1 MRLEHSMGLRMGH
14 ELHLAPRM
22 IQSMEI
28 LQLPIMALEE
38 KIQQELQENPV
49 LELTQD
55 SENANPNDDWN
66 DDQNEHE
73 FEPNTSKDTSDK
85 TLVIDTKGQAEAD
98 FERLDGMPEEWK
110 ESLYDDHRPSRNAI
124 EEFSERK
131 HNAMQNMVSRPQSL
145 EDYLIDQLSFFD
157 ISKEERRLVN
167 LVIANL
173 DDGGYLKSS
182 AEEIANSI
190 DPPCTPDQIR
200 QAIAIVQRL
209 DPPGIC
215 ARDLAECL
223 LLQLTSET
231 SNPDAV
237 KSLIT
242 NHLENI
248 RHNRIP
254 AIQKTTGLDLAQ
266 IKEAIEVIRKLN
278 PKPAAIFNSE
288 NIPYVVPDIEIFKSE
303 EGDYLVRLAD
313 ELLPNVQINQTYV
326 AECKNRATDKKVKEF
341 LRPKIQSAQW
351 LLEAIEQRRSTLKK
365 VTQAIIQRQLSFLEL
380 GPEHIE
386 PLKMLQIAE
395 VVGVDVS
402 TISRAVD
409 DKWVQTPRGVF
420 PLKRFFGGG
429 TQSATGEDIAWEKI
443 RRKLLEIV
451 GAEDKSNPLSDED
464 LVNKLQEEGYPVAR
478 RTITKYRKIL
488 NIPSSRERKD
498 WTP

>member
-66 DDQNEHE
+66 DDKNDHE
-73 FEPNTSKDTSDK
+73 FEANTSKDTSDK

-200 QAIAIVQRL
+200 QAISIVQRL

-231 SNPDAV
+231 PNPDAV

-443 RRKLLEIV
+443 RRKLLEVV

>member
-66 DDQNEHE
+66 NDQNEHE
-73 FEPNTSKDTSDK
+73 FEPNASKDTSDK

-200 QAIAIVQRL
+200 QAISIVQRL

-231 SNPDAV
+231 PNLDAV

-303 EGDYLVRLAD
+303 DGEYLVRLAD

-443 RRKLLEIV
+443 RRKLLEVV
-451 GAEDKSNPLSDED
+451 GVEDKSNPLSDED

-488 NIPSSRERKD
+488 NIPSSRERKN

>member
-1 MRLEHSMGLRMGH
+1 MGLRMGH

-66 DDQNEHE
+66 DDQNDHE

-200 QAIAIVQRL
+200 QAISIVQRL

-231 SNPDAV
+231 PNPDAV

-313 ELLPNVQINQTYV
+313 ELLPNVQINQSYV

-443 RRKLLEIV
+443 RRKLLEVV

>member
-1 MRLEHSMGLRMGH
+1 MGLRMGH

-55 SENANPNDDWN
+55 SENANANDEWN
-66 DDQNEHE
+66 DDQNDHE
-73 FEPNTSKDTSDK
+73 FEANTSKDTSDK

-200 QAIAIVQRL
+200 QAISIVQRL

-231 SNPDAV
+231 PNPDAV

-443 RRKLLEIV
+443 RRKLLEVV

>member
-66 DDQNEHE
+66 DDQNEYE

-200 QAIAIVQRL
+200 QAMSIVQRL

-231 SNPDAV
+231 PNPDAV

-254 AIQKTTGLDLAQ
+254 AIQKTTGLDLNQ

-303 EGDYLVRLAD
+303 DGEYLVRLAD

-443 RRKLLEIV
+443 RRKLLEVV
-451 GAEDKSNPLSDED
+451 GVEDKSNHLSDED

-488 NIPSSRERKD
+488 NIPSSRERKN

>member
-66 DDQNEHE
+66 NDQNEHE
-73 FEPNTSKDTSDK
+73 FEPNASKDTSDK

-200 QAIAIVQRL
+200 QAISIVQRL

-231 SNPDAV
+231 PNLDAV

-303 EGDYLVRLAD
+303 DGEYLVRLAD

-380 GPEHIE
+380 CPEHIE

-443 RRKLLEIV
+443 RRKLLEVV
-451 GAEDKSNPLSDED
+451 GVEDKSNPLSDED

-488 NIPSSRERKD
+488 NIPSSRERKN

>member
-66 DDQNEHE
+66 DDQNEYE

-200 QAIAIVQRL
+200 QAISIVQRL

-231 SNPDAV
+231 PNPDAV

-254 AIQKTTGLDLAQ
+254 AIQKTTGLDLNQ

-443 RRKLLEIV
+443 RRKLLEVV
-451 GAEDKSNPLSDED
+451 GVEDKSNPLSDED

-488 NIPSSRERKD
+488 NIPSSRERKN

>member
-66 DDQNEHE
+66 DGQNEHE
-73 FEPNTSKDTSDK
+73 FEPNNSKDTTDK

-200 QAIAIVQRL
+200 QAISIVQRL

-231 SNPDAV
+231 PNPDAV

-443 RRKLLEIV
+443 RRKLLEVV

>member
-66 DDQNEHE
+66 DDQNDHE

-200 QAIAIVQRL
+200 QAISIVQRL

-231 SNPDAV
+231 PNPDAV

-313 ELLPNVQINQTYV
+313 ELLPNVQINQSYV

-443 RRKLLEIV
+443 RRKLLEVV

>member
-66 DDQNEHE
+66 DGQNEHE
-73 FEPNTSKDTSDK
+73 FEPNNSKDTTDK

-200 QAIAIVQRL
+200 QAISIVQRL

-231 SNPDAV
+231 PNPDAV

-313 ELLPNVQINQTYV
+313 ELLPNVQINQIYV

-443 RRKLLEIV
+443 RRKLLEVV

>member
-55 SENANPNDDWN
+55 SENANANDEWN
-66 DDQNEHE
+66 DDQNDHE
-73 FEPNTSKDTSDK
+73 FEQNTSKDTSDK

-200 QAIAIVQRL
+200 QAISIVQRL

-231 SNPDAV
+231 PNPDAV

-313 ELLPNVQINQTYV
+313 ELLPNVQINQTYI

-443 RRKLLEIV
+443 RRKLLEVV

>member
-55 SENANPNDDWN
+55 AENANPNDDWN
-66 DDQNEHE
+66 DGQNEHE
-73 FEPNTSKDTSDK
+73 FEPNTSKDTTDK

-167 LVIANL
+167 LVITNL

-200 QAIAIVQRL
+200 QAISIVQRL

-231 SNPDAV
+231 PNPDAV

-288 NIPYVVPDIEIFKSE
+288 SIPYVVPDIEIFKSE

-443 RRKLLEIV
+443 RRKLLEVV

>member
-55 SENANPNDDWN
+55 SENANANDEWN
-66 DDQNEHE
+66 DDQNDHE
-73 FEPNTSKDTSDK
+73 FEQNTSKDTSDK

-200 QAIAIVQRL
+200 QAISIVQRL

-231 SNPDAV
+231 PNPDAV

-313 ELLPNVQINQTYV
+313 EILPNVQINQTYV

-443 RRKLLEIV
+443 RRKLLEVV

>member
-66 DDQNEHE
+66 NDQNEHE
-73 FEPNTSKDTSDK
+73 FEPNASKDTSDK

-200 QAIAIVQRL
+200 QAISIVQRL

-231 SNPDAV
+231 PNLDAV

-254 AIQKTTGLDLAQ
+254 AIQKTTGLALAQ
-266 IKEAIEVIRKLN
+266 SKEAIEVIRKLN

-303 EGDYLVRLAD
+303 DGEYLVRLAD

-326 AECKNRATDKKVKEF
+326 AECKNRATNKKVKEF

-443 RRKLLEIV
+443 RRKLLEVV
-451 GAEDKSNPLSDED
+451 GVEDKSNPLSDED

-488 NIPSSRERKD
+488 NIPSSMERKN

>member
-66 DDQNEHE
+66 NDQNEHE
-73 FEPNTSKDTSDK
+73 FEPNASKDTSDK

-200 QAIAIVQRL
+200 QAISIVQRL

-231 SNPDAV
+231 PNPDAV

-254 AIQKTTGLDLAQ
+254 AIQKTTGLDLNQ

-303 EGDYLVRLAD
+303 DGEYLVRLAD

-443 RRKLLEIV
+443 RRKLLEVV
-451 GAEDKSNPLSDED
+451 GVEDKSNPLSDED

-488 NIPSSRERKD
+488 NIPSSRERKN

>member
-1 MRLEHSMGLRMGH
+1 MGH

-55 SENANPNDDWN
+55 SENANANDEWN
-66 DDQNEHE
+66 DDQNDHE
-73 FEPNTSKDTSDK
+73 FEANTSKDTSDK

-200 QAIAIVQRL
+200 QAISIVQRL

-231 SNPDAV
+231 PNPDAV

-443 RRKLLEIV
+443 RRKLLEVV

>member
-200 QAIAIVQRL
+200 QAISIVQRL

-215 ARDLAECL
+215 ARDLAEY
-223 LLQLTSET
+223 S
-231 SNPDAV
+231 P
-237 KSLIT
+237 
-242 NHLENI
+242 
-248 RHNRIP
+248 
-254 AIQKTTGLDLAQ
+254 
-266 IKEAIEVIRKLN
+266 RK
-278 PKPAAIFNSE
+278 
-288 NIPYVVPDIEIFKSE
+288 
-303 EGDYLVRLAD
+303 R
-313 ELLPNVQINQTYV
+313 
-326 AECKNRATDKKVKEF
+326 
-341 LRPKIQSAQW
+341 
-351 LLEAIEQRRSTLKK
+351 
-365 VTQAIIQRQLSFLEL
+365 
-380 GPEHIE
+380 
-386 PLKMLQIAE
+386 
-395 VVGVDVS
+395 
-402 TISRAVD
+402 
-409 DKWVQTPRGVF
+409 QTPMQ
-420 PLKRFFGGG
+420 LK
-429 TQSATGEDIAWEKI
+429 A
-443 RRKLLEIV
+443 
-451 GAEDKSNPLSDED
+451 
-464 LVNKLQEEGYPVAR
+464 
-478 RTITKYRKIL
+478 
-488 NIPSSRERKD
+488 
-498 WTP
+498 

>member
-1 MRLEHSMGLRMGH
+1 MSH

-55 SENANPNDDWN
+55 AEENLNDENWN
-66 DDQNEHE
+66 DHHSSDSNSDSNSS
-73 FEPNTSKDTSDK
+73 PDTTDK

-98 FERLDGMPEEWK
+98 FERLDAMPEEWR
-110 ESLYDDHRPSRNAI
+110 ESFYDDHRPSRGAQEDI
-124 EEFSERK
+124 SDRK
-131 HNAMQNMVSRPQSL
+131 HNAMHNVVSRPQSL

-157 ISKEERRLVN
+157 ISNGERRVVN
-167 LVIANL
+167 QVIANL

-182 AEEIANSI
+182 AEEIALSL
-190 DPPCTPDQIR
+190 DPPVTPDEVR
-200 QAIAIVQRL
+200 HAIALVQRL
-209 DPPGIC
+209 DPTGVG

-223 LLQLTSET
+223 LLQLP
-231 SNPDAV
+231 SNIPNLDAV
-237 KSLIT
+237 RALIT
-242 NHLENI
+242 NHLEDI

-254 AIQKTTGLDLAQ
+254 AIQKTTGLEISTIQDC
-266 IKEAIEVIRKLN
+266 IEVIRKLN
-278 PKPAAIFNSE
+278 PKPAAYFNTE
-288 NIPYVVPDIEIFKSE
+288 NIPYVVPDIEIIRDQDGS
-303 EGDYLVRLAD
+303 YIIRMPD
-313 ELLPNVQINQTYV
+313 ELLPNVQLNKSYV
-326 AECKNRATDKKVKEF
+326 AECKNRATDAKVKEF

-351 LLEAIEQRRSTLKK
+351 LIEAIEQRRSTLKK
-365 VTQAIIQRQLSFLEL
+365 VTEAIVQRQLNFLDN
-380 GPEHIE
+380 GPEYIE

-429 TQSATGEDIAWEKI
+429 TQNATGEDIAWEKI
-443 RRKLLEIV
+443 RRKLLEV
-451 GAEDKSNPLSDED
+451 VEAEDKKNPLSDED

-478 RTITKYRKIL
+478 RTITKYRKML

-498 WTP
+498 WSV

>member
-55 SENANPNDDWN
+55 SENANANDEWN
-66 DDQNEHE
+66 DDQNDHE
-73 FEPNTSKDTSDK
+73 FEANTSKDTSDK

-200 QAIAIVQRL
+200 QAISIVQRL

-231 SNPDAV
+231 PNPDAV

-443 RRKLLEIV
+443 RRKLLEVV

>member
-1 MRLEHSMGLRMGH
+1 MRLEHSLGLRMGQ

-28 LQLPIMALEE
+28 LQMPIMALEE
-38 KIQQELQENPV
+38 KMQQELQENPV
-49 LELTQD
+49 LELAQD
-55 SENANPNDDWN
+55 VENQNPDGEWN
-66 DDQNEHE
+66 DSQSGDEYDQS
-73 FEPNTSKDTSDK
+73 PPIDTTEK

-98 FERLDGMPEEWK
+98 FERLDSIPEDWK
-110 ESLYDDHRPSRNAI
+110 ESFYDDHRPSRNAI
-124 EEFSERK
+124 EEFSDRK
-131 HNAMQNMVSRPQSL
+131 HNAMQNLVSKPKSL

-157 ISKEERRLVN
+157 ISKDERRLVN

-173 DDGGYLKSS
+173 DDGGYLKSTP
-182 AEEIANSI
+182 EEIAASLE
-190 DPPCTPDQIR
+190 PPVNPDQVR
-200 QAIAIVQRL
+200 HAISIVQRL
-209 DPPGIC
+209 DPPGVC

-223 LLQLTSET
+223 LLQLTPET
-231 SNPDAV
+231 PNPEAV
-237 KSLIT
+237 RTLIT

-254 AIQKTTGLDLAQ
+254 VIQKTTGLDLSQ
-266 IKEAIEVIRKLN
+266 IKEAIEFIRTLN
-278 PKPAAIFNSE
+278 PKPAAMFNSDS
-288 NIPYVVPDIEIFKSE
+288 IPYVVPDIEIFKSE
-303 EGDYLVRLAD
+303 EGDYLIRLQD
-313 ELLPNVQINQTYV
+313 DLLPNVQINQTYV
-326 AECKNRATDKKVKEF
+326 EECKNRATDKKVKEF

-365 VTQAIIQRQLSFLEL
+365 VTQAIIQRQMSFLEQ
-380 GPEHIE
+380 GPEYIE
-386 PLKMLQIAE
+386 PLKMQQIAE

-409 DKWVQTPRGVF
+409 DKWIQTPRGVF

-443 RRKLLEIV
+443 RRKLLEVV

-464 LVNKLQEEGYPVAR
+464 LVNKLNEEGYPVAR

-488 NIPSSRERKD
+488 NIPSSRERKE
-498 WTP
+498 WSS

>member
-66 DDQNEHE
+66 DDQNEYE

-200 QAIAIVQRL
+200 QAISIVQRL

-231 SNPDAV
+231 PNPDAV

-254 AIQKTTGLDLAQ
+254 AIQKTTGLDLNQ

-303 EGDYLVRLAD
+303 DGEYLVRLAD

-443 RRKLLEIV
+443 RRKLLEVV
-451 GAEDKSNPLSDED
+451 GVEDKSNPLSDED

-488 NIPSSRERKD
+488 NIPSSRERKN

>member
-1 MRLEHSMGLRMGH
+1 
-14 ELHLAPRM
+14 
-22 IQSMEI
+22 
-28 LQLPIMALEE
+28 
-38 KIQQELQENPV
+38 
-49 LELTQD
+49 
-55 SENANPNDDWN
+55 
-66 DDQNEHE
+66 
-73 FEPNTSKDTSDK
+73 
-85 TLVIDTKGQAEAD
+85 
-98 FERLDGMPEEWK
+98 
-110 ESLYDDHRPSRNAI
+110 
-124 EEFSERK
+124 
-131 HNAMQNMVSRPQSL
+131 
-145 EDYLIDQLSFFD
+145 
-157 ISKEERRLVN
+157 
-167 LVIANL
+167 
-173 DDGGYLKSS
+173 
-182 AEEIANSI
+182 
-190 DPPCTPDQIR
+190 
-200 QAIAIVQRL
+200 
-209 DPPGIC
+209 
-215 ARDLAECL
+215 
-223 LLQLTSET
+223 
-231 SNPDAV
+231 
-237 KSLIT
+237 
-242 NHLENI
+242 LENI

-288 NIPYVVPDIEIFKSE
+288 SIPYVVPDIEIFKSE

-313 ELLPNVQINQTYV
+313 ELLPNVQINQIYV

-443 RRKLLEIV
+443 RRKLLEVV

>member
-55 SENANPNDDWN
+55 SENANANDEWN
-66 DDQNEHE
+66 DDQNDHE
-73 FEPNTSKDTSDK
+73 FEQNTSKDTSDK

-200 QAIAIVQRL
+200 QAISIVQRL

-231 SNPDAV
+231 PNPDAV

-443 RRKLLEIV
+443 RRKLLEVV

>member
-66 DDQNEHE
+66 DDQNEYE

-200 QAIAIVQRL
+200 QAISIVQRL

-231 SNPDAV
+231 PNPDAV

-254 AIQKTTGLDLAQ
+254 AIQKTTGLDLNQ

-303 EGDYLVRLAD
+303 DGEYLVRLAD
-313 ELLPNVQINQTYV
+313 ELLPNVQINHTYV

-443 RRKLLEIV
+443 RRKLLEVV
-451 GAEDKSNPLSDED
+451 GVEDKSNPLSDED

-488 NIPSSRERKD
+488 NIPSSRERKN

>member
-1 MRLEHSMGLRMGH
+1 MGLRMGH

-66 DDQNEHE
+66 DDKNDHE
-73 FEPNTSKDTSDK
+73 FEANTSKDTSDK

-200 QAIAIVQRL
+200 QAISIVQRL

-231 SNPDAV
+231 PNPDAV

-443 RRKLLEIV
+443 RRKLLEVV

>member
-1 MRLEHSMGLRMGH
+1 MGLRMGH

-66 DDQNEHE
+66 DGQNEHE
-73 FEPNTSKDTSDK
+73 FEPNNSKDTTDK

-200 QAIAIVQRL
+200 QAISIVQRL

-231 SNPDAV
+231 PNPDAV

-443 RRKLLEIV
+443 RRKLLEVV